1 MTLNL
6 IPWWAYLTAGA
17 VAGALLAGGVQQA
30 RVANAQAEVAQRD
43 VQIANLR
50 ADLAAAS
57 DKARAD
63 ADAARQAKADA
74 VAAVDT
80 QKQKEL
86 TDARKEN
93 DRLRAVVR
101 VSADSLRIVG
111 AYCPSP
117 ADPVPPATG
126 ASGMGDAAPKLDA
139 ALRERVLDLRQAVI
153 EAEKQIE
160 YLQGYARE
168 ASKPPALSA
177 IWPTPAPAKP

>member
-1 MTLNL
+1 MNINP
-6 IPWWAYLTAGA
+6 IPWWAYAAAGA
-17 VAGALLAGGVQQA
+17 LAGALLAGGIQQA
-30 RVANAQAEVAQRD
+30 RVSNARAELAQRD
-43 VQIANLR
+43 VQLANLR
-50 ADLAAAS
+50 ADLSAAS

-74 VAAVDT
+74 VAAVDS
-80 QKQKEL
+80 KSQKEL
-86 TDARKEN
+86 ADARKGN

-160 YLQGYARE
+160 YLQGYAR
-168 ASKPPALSA
+168 AVAQPSSNP
-177 IWPTPAPAKP
+177 

>member
-1 MTLNL
+1 MNINP
-6 IPWWAYLTAGA
+6 IPWWAYAAAGA
-17 VAGALLAGGVQQA
+17 LAGALLAGGIQQA
-30 RVANAQAEVAQRD
+30 RVSNARAELAQRD
-43 VQIANLR
+43 VQLANLR
-50 ADLAAAS
+50 ADLSAAS

-74 VAAVDT
+74 VAAVDR
-80 QKQKEL
+80 KSQKEL
-86 TDARKEN
+86 ADARKEN

-117 ADPVPPATG
+117 ADPVPHATG

-168 ASKPPALSA
+168 ASKPPASPASA
-177 IWPTPAPAKP
+177 PTPVPART

>member
-6 IPWWAYLTAGA
+6 IPWWAYAAAGA

-30 RVANAQAEVAQRD
+30 RVANAQADVAQRD
-43 VQIANLR
+43 TQMSNLR
-50 ADLAAAS
+50 ADLASAS

-74 VAAVDT
+74 VAAVDA

-93 DRLRAVVR
+93 DRLRAAVR

-168 ASKPPALSA
+168 ASKPPALPASG
-177 IWPTPAPAKP
+177 PTPVSARP

>member
-1 MTLNL
+1 MNINP
-6 IPWWAYLTAGA
+6 IPWWAYAAAGA
-17 VAGALLAGGVQQA
+17 LAGALLAGGIQQA
-30 RVANAQAEVAQRD
+30 RVSNARAELAQRD
-43 VQIANLR
+43 VQLANLR
-50 ADLAAAS
+50 ADLSAAS

-74 VAAVDT
+74 VAAVDR
-80 QKQKEL
+80 KSQKEL
-86 TDARKEN
+86 ADARKGN

-117 ADPVPPATG
+117 ADPVPAAPG
-126 ASGMGDAAPKLDA
+126 AGGVGDAAPALDA

-160 YLQGYARE
+160 YLQGYARAVQP
-168 ASKPPALSA
+168 ASAASA
-177 IWPTPAPAKP
+177 PTGAPARP